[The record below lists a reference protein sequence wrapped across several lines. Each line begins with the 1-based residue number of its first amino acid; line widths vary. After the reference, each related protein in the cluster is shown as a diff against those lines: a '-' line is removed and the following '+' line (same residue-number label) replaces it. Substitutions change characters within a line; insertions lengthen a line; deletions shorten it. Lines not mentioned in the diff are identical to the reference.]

1 MPIHTHK
8 RMDARNRTDELM
20 ELTLPDMWAS
30 PLINDDPTGL
40 SDEDYE
46 TFNEFCD
53 NELQGLHCLDVK
65 DDSTF
70 VTYHDARQYVL
81 ASSCSTFVFLPL
93 SNDYAN

>member
-1 MPIHTHK
+1 
-8 RMDARNRTDELM
+8 MDARNRTDELM

-40 SDEDYE
+40 SAQDYE
-46 TFNEFCD
+46 TFTDFCD

-81 ASSCSTFVFLPL
+81 AGDCSTFVFLPL
-93 SNDYAN
+93 SNK